1 MLTKLLIEN
10 AKPGTKP
17 RRLSDGRGMYLEIAP
32 SGGKWWRFK
41 YRMAGKER
49 RVSLGVYPDVGLAE
63 ARERREQARKHAAA
77 GLDRTHATSRDR
89 VACSKTLRVCCAVTP
104 GNHSRNSCTVA
115 PPSIFSN
122 NAATGTRVPRN
133 THAPLTRSASRST
146 AVQVVQSII
155 LQSYALNRNGSMSAA
170 KRLPNSRCR
179 NQRCWSRWVV
189 DRSIY
194 FPPQLVNGLL
204 PVY

>member
-1 MLTKLLIEN
+1 M
-10 AKPGTKP
+10 
-17 RRLSDGRGMYLEIAP
+17 
-32 SGGKWWRFK
+32 
-41 YRMAGKER
+41 
-49 RVSLGVYPDVGLAE
+49 
-63 ARERREQARKHAAA
+63 
-77 GLDRTHATSRDR
+77 
-89 VACSKTLRVCCAVTP
+89 ACSRTLRVCCAVTP

-179 NQRCWSRWVV
+179 NQRCWSRWAV
-189 DRSIY
+189 DRPIY
-194 FPPQLVNGLL
+194 FPPQLVNGLS
-204 PVY
+204 PVYLTDFVLTRIHGRLREEGTCRVIYRCRSFDLQSARLHKFAYQSSDAENRS